1 MVRKTPRKGRA
12 EARAELKKW
21 RLAMDISYRL
31 RKLTPEELRELPYET
46 VREALAFLGLDP
58 DEPLP
63 GEINLLIEEMQIEK
77 RYGTGLCLVDNGGAD
92 AVQQVSR
99 DRRPDGQTPNEGQEA
114 GYSREAAEK
123 EEISTAMRLVPGAHG
138 GRDEDRRDIER

>member
-1 MVRKTPRKGRA
+1 MVRKTHTKGRA
-12 EARAELKKW
+12 EARAELNKW

-46 VREALAFLGLDP
+46 VRQALAFLGLDP

-63 GEINLLIEEMQIEK
+63 DEITRLIDKMQTEK
-77 RYGTGLCLVDNGGAD
+77 RNGTGLYLVDNGGAD
-92 AVQQVSR
+92 AVQEVSR
-99 DRRPDGQTPNEGQEA
+99 DQGPYGRTPNEAKEA

-123 EEISTAMRLVPGAHG
+123 EEISTAMTLVPGTH
-138 GRDEDRRDIER
+138 RRSDEDRRDIER

>member
-63 GEINLLIEEMQIEK
+63 DEITRLIDKMQIEK

-99 DRRPDGQTPNEGQEA
+99 DRRPDGRTRNEAQKA
-114 GYSREAAEK
+114 GYSRDAAEK
-123 EEISTAMRLVPGAHG
+123 EEISTAITLAPGTHG
-138 GRDEDRRDIER
+138 RSEDRRDIEK